1 MSVIRR
7 RIAALLSLTALA
19 LLTVGCG
26 GVREQTQAWRE
37 PPHGSSTSAG
47 DLLIRN
53 VVVVTDSEGNGTLYA
68 SFANEGDE
76 PDALTGV
83 VIGENEANL
92 DGDIELPVGRVTSV
106 SPDHERID
114 VSGLDVE
121 PGFIVDVRL
130 IFANAPRAT
139 TETIVQQ
146 NEGRYAHV
154 EFG

>member
-7 RIAALLSLTALA
+7 RTAALLAVPALA

-26 GVREQTQAWRE
+26 EVREQTQVWRE
-37 PPHGSSTSAG
+37 PPDGTSSSAD

-53 VVVVTDSEGNGTLYA
+53 VVVVTDTEGNGTLYA

-92 DGDIELPVGRVTSV
+92 DGDIELPVNSVTYV
-106 SPDHERID
+106 SPDNERID

-121 PGFIVDVRL
+121 PGFVVDVQF
-130 IFANAPRAT
+130 IFAEAPRT
-139 TETIVQQ
+139 TAESIVQQ
-146 NEGRYAHV
+146 NEGVYGQV
-154 EFG
+154 EFD